1 MKAANPLYTPSMESD
16 AGFAYAGCMKTLAL
30 AMGLWAAV
38 ACARAE
44 EPGAWVTGYYP
55 GWRQARMPP
64 AEVDFGALTH
74 VIHFSVVPREDGT
87 LDSAVNMLTPAN
99 IRAAVSAAHG
109 AGRKILVS
117 VGGQNSRRQ
126 FLGAIGARN
135 REAFISALA
144 AFLAAHGYDGIDVD
158 MEELREEDAGDYSAF
173 ILGLRARLDTLKPRP
188 LLTAAV
194 LWEPRLFARL
204 AASFDQINLMTYNLA
219 GPYPGWVAW
228 HSGALFDADRRFP
241 DGGSRLPSTDGLV
254 GRFLAAGVPKRKLGI
269 GVSFNGY
276 VWSGAGVSSPGEAWE
291 VAPLMKSAPYYALA
305 ETYGIK
311 EGDPYSPGYRWDA
324 GAQAAYLSVAGPAPE
339 DARFVSYDNARA
351 VRRKL
356 EYVRSK
362 ELGGLIVW
370 DLGAGYRPEQ
380 PAGSRDVLLQA
391 LKDARHGTRGG
402 GR

>member
-1 MKAANPLYTPSMESD
+1 MKAVNRLYTPSMESE
-16 AGFAYAGCMKTLAL
+16 AGFAYAWRMKTWAL
-30 AMGLWAAV
+30 AMGLWAGSSA
-38 ACARAE
+38 AGAE
-44 EPGAWVTGYYP
+44 GPTPWVSGYYP

-64 AEVDFGALTH
+64 SEVDFGAMTH

-87 LDSAVNMLTPAN
+87 LDSAVNMMTPAN
-99 IRAAVSAAHG
+99 IAAAVSAAHG
-109 AGRKILVS
+109 AGRKILFS
-117 VGGQNSRRQ
+117 VGGQDTRRR
-126 FLGAIGARN
+126 FLGAMGARN
-135 REAFISALA
+135 RGAFVEALA
-144 AFLAAHGYDGIDVD
+144 GFLVRHGYDGVDVD
-158 MEELREEDAGDYSAF
+158 MEELREEDAGDYTAF
-173 ILGLRARLDTLKPRP
+173 ILALRARLDAVKPRP

-204 AASFDQINLMTYNLA
+204 EASFDQINLMTYNLA

-228 HSGALFDADRRFP
+228 HSGALYDGDRRFP
-241 DGGSRLPSTDGLV
+241 DGRSRLPSTDGLV
-254 GRFLAAGVPKRKLGI
+254 GRFLAAGVPKGKLGI

-291 VAPLMKSAPYYALA
+291 VAPLMKSAPYYVLA

-311 EGDPYSPGYRWDA
+311 EGDAYSPGYRWDE

-356 EYVRSK
+356 EYVRTK

-370 DLGAGYRPEQ
+370 DLAAGYRPDQ
-380 PAGSRDVLLQA
+380 PPGARDVLLQA
-391 LKDARHGTRGG
+391 LKGERAGARGG